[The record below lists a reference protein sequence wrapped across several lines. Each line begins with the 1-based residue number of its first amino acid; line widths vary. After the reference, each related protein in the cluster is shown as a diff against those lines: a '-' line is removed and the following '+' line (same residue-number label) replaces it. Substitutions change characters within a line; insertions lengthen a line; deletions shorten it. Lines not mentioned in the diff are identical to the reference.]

1 MWFWICLGTFIV
13 LLLLG
18 VPIII
23 SLGVP
28 CGLWFVFSGTT
39 PMMMF
44 SQKMF
49 TQMDSFSML
58 AIPLFMLAGE
68 IMEKT
73 NITRSLVEFA
83 NSLVGWIRGGLAQ
96 STELAGMLLAGIS
109 GSSNADTS
117 ALGVLLYR
125 PLRESG
131 YDEGFANAIIIS
143 SGSIGPI
150 IPPSIC
156 MIVYANAAGLNIG
169 KLFMGGV
176 LPGILMGVGYMFVCY
191 FYAKKHNVPKVPF
204 LGFKNIGKSFVKA
217 IWALLMPIIIIG
229 GVLSGVVTV
238 TESGV
243 LAVVYGIGYG
253 FITRKLSVKQ
263 LIECVRNAA
272 RSTVAPVSLICVS
285 AAFSYLLAREGI
297 ITSIA
302 NFVGANISSQVG
314 FMLFIMLICVLSGCF
329 VEGTAVM
336 LLLTPILLPIAL
348 KMGIDST
355 HFSIAF
361 ILSLTTGGMSPPVGG
376 QLFVMSSI
384 SKTPITKIAKPILF
398 FLAVYITVI
407 IAVIFIPGLATWI
420 PNLFYG
426 R

>member
-176 LPGILMGVGYMFVCY
+176 LPCILM
-191 FYAKKHNVPKVPF
+191 
-204 LGFKNIGKSFVKA
+204 
-217 IWALLMPIIIIG
+217 
-229 GVLSGVVTV
+229 
-238 TESGV
+238 
-243 LAVVYGIGYG
+243 
-253 FITRKLSVKQ
+253 
-263 LIECVRNAA
+263 
-272 RSTVAPVSLICVS
+272 
-285 AAFSYLLAREGI
+285 
-297 ITSIA
+297 
-302 NFVGANISSQVG
+302 
-314 FMLFIMLICVLSGCF
+314 
-329 VEGTAVM
+329 
-336 LLLTPILLPIAL
+336 
-348 KMGIDST
+348 
-355 HFSIAF
+355 
-361 ILSLTTGGMSPPVGG
+361 
-376 QLFVMSSI
+376 
-384 SKTPITKIAKPILF
+384 
-398 FLAVYITVI
+398 
-407 IAVIFIPGLATWI
+407 
-420 PNLFYG
+420 
-426 R
+426 